1 MPMPAIYDR
10 ELALEVLT
18 QICDAIQKIKKRFD
32 PVNSAEQFTNSEEG
46 MEKLDAICM
55 QLIAVGE
62 SLKNL
67 DKITSKKVLAKY
79 PEIDWKKVMAM
90 RDGNV
95 ISHHYFDVD
104 AEAIFDVCDNHIDRL
119 GNTIKKILNDL

>member
-1 MPMPAIYDR
+1 MQSTYDR
-10 ELALEVLT
+10 ELALEILT
-18 QICDAIQKIKKRFD
+18 QIFDAIQKIKKRFT
-32 PVNSAEQFTNSEEG
+32 PINSAEEFTNSDEG

-67 DKITSKKVLAKY
+67 DKITSKKVLSKY
-79 PEIDWKKVMAM
+79 PEIDWKKVMGM
-90 RDGNV
+90 RDI

-104 AEAIFDVCDNHIDRL
+104 AEAIFDVCENHIDQL
-119 GNTIKKILNDL
+119 GSAIKKIMNDL